1 MKSMLYPKTSRT
13 RRIVDMNGLWK
24 FCFDPESEGLKNN
37 WQNGLDSVHTIQMPV
52 PASFNDFFTDK
63 ESREYTGD
71 FWYETS
77 VFVPGEWEG
86 KNISLRF
93 DGATHRAVVFV
104 NGEKIVTHE
113 GGFLPFTARINDV
126 VNWNGHNRVVVCLN
140 NELSYATLP
149 AGSTKIFS
157 DGTKMS
163 KPFFDFYNYAG
174 LQRPVRLVV
183 TPKDEIVDFSVN
195 HSLDG
200 TDSITEYMV
209 ITDSDKVVNTGAGK
223 VTGIRVLIQVYDEH
237 HNLVA
242 EAAGEKGR
250 IRISNVRLWEV
261 RDAYLY
267 TFRILLMDQETI
279 VDEYEEEIGIR
290 TVEVK
295 DTDIL
300 INNKP
305 VYLKGFG
312 KHEDSE
318 INGRGFNLAVVK
330 RDFELMKWIGANSF
344 RTSHYPYAEEII
356 QMADREGFLVI
367 DEVAAVGFF
376 ESLMNFMEAS
386 TGKQTEFFSREIVQ
400 TETKANHKAALS
412 ELIARDKNHAC
423 VIAWSLMNEPETTS
437 DSAVPY
443 FKEIFDLARELD
455 PQKRPRTFAMVMNS
469 TPDAC
474 KCYSF
479 SDILS
484 LNRYYGW
491 YNRGGYEMKEAK
503 ELFIAEMDQWKAL
516 HLNKPLLFTEF
527 GADTMVG
534 VHKLPSVMW
543 SEEYQEEYLR
553 MQFEVFDS
561 YDFVKGEQ
569 VWNFADFQTTEGIMR
584 VNGNKKG
591 IFTRNRQPKAV
602 AYVFKNRWESLPQN
616 YKSI

>member
-1 MKSMLYPKTSRT
+1 MNSMLYPKTSRT

-37 WQNGLDSVHTIQMPV
+37 WKNGLDPKRTMEMPV

-63 ESREYTGD
+63 DSREYTGD

-93 DGATHRAVVFV
+93 DCATHRAVVFV
-104 NGEKIVTHE
+104 NGEKIATHE
-113 GGFLPFTARINDV
+113 GGFLPFTARINKV
-126 VNWNGHNRVVVCLN
+126 VKWNEPNRVVVCLN
-140 NELSYATLP
+140 NELSYTTLP
-149 AGSTKIFS
+149 AGSTKVFS

-183 TPKDEIVDFSVN
+183 TPKDEIVDFSVK
-195 HSLDG
+195 HSLEG
-200 TDSITEYMV
+200 SDSITEYKV
-209 ITDSDKVVNTGAGK
+209 TADSDKE
-223 VTGIRVLIQVYDEH
+223 ILIQVYDE
-237 HNLVA
+237 NRKLVA
-242 EAAGEKGR
+242 TASGDKGV

-267 TFRILLMDQETI
+267 TFRILLMDQEMI
-279 VDEYEEEIGIR
+279 ADEYEEEIGIR
-290 TVEVK
+290 TIEVK

-300 INNKP
+300 INSKP

-386 TGKQTEFFSREIVQ
+386 TGKQTAFFSREIVQ

-437 DSAVPY
+437 ESAVPY

-469 TPDAC
+469 TPNAC

-479 SDILS
+479 PDILS

-491 YNRGGYEMKEAK
+491 YNRGGYEMMEAK
-503 ELFIAEMDQWKAL
+503 EAFIREMDQWQEL
-516 HLNKPLLFTEF
+516 GLNKPFLFTEF
-527 GADTMVG
+527 GADTMAG
-534 VHKLPSVMW
+534 IHKLPSVMW

-602 AYVFKNRWESLPQN
+602 AYVFKKRWENLPLN
-616 YKSI
+616 YKSTL

>member
-126 VNWNGHNRVVVCLN
+126 VNWNGHNRVVICLN

-149 AGSTKIFS
+149 AGSTKTFS

-516 HLNKPLLFTEF
+516 HLNKPFLFTEF